1 MKKYIFTMLFLVT
14 GMCSYSQGWITI
26 AKTAPAYSYSLPA
39 MPLIIDSMNVRIASL
54 QTDSLAVFQVLE
66 FKETPLDSS
75 NTAFETALAATSG
88 DTLLALAQSIATGN
102 NATITNSQA
111 ITTFSDYKGLEVSM
125 QYNDPIEGETVLTF
139 TRFFFN
145 AHTLIAFTIVG
156 TEANYST
163 LAEDKDQFFSSIN
176 MNTLN

>member
-1 MKKYIFTMLFLVT
+1 MRKYIIALLFLFI
-14 GMCSYSQGWITI
+14 GMCGYSQTWVTI

-39 MPLIIDSMNVRIASL
+39 LPSIIDSMNIRIASL

-75 NTAFETALAATSG
+75 NTAFETALTATSG
-88 DTLLALAQSIATGN
+88 DTLLALAQSVATGN
-102 NATITNSQA
+102 NATIINSQA
-111 ITTFSDYKGLEVSM
+111 ITTFTSYKGLEVSM
-125 QYNDPIEGETVLTF
+125 QYNDPLEGETVLAY

-156 TEANYST
+156 TESNYSV
-163 LAEDKDQFFSSIN
+163 LAANKSQFFNSIN
-176 MNTLN
+176 MNTIN